1 MATLCGSQT
10 RAPERASVRRRTL
23 AAPNDLEICFSNHS
37 GLSFTESGFLSQSLP
52 TSAATSLDHFRLTSP
67 CRADHFDGG
76 FTARVTVAGG
86 LDRAAV
92 GLLQGISIRG
102 RVFLRELDS
111 TDSDLKQL
119 GGCLVIRTAAQRFFR
134 FPTCRCNSRPRSARK
149 LPSSRV
155 RRSHSASGTLA
166 CGDAGTRPAARRTSL
181 SKSAT
186 ACRTSVDSTFLA
198 GAFASGGCA
207 TPSAR
212 GEPSTE
218 ALVAC

>member
-1 MATLCGSQT
+1 MGRPHSRRVEPRRRRTRWRTTRSASWCGSQT

-52 TSAATSLDHFRLTSP
+52 TSAATSLDYFRLTSP

-134 FPTCRCNSRPRSARK
+134 FRHCLPDLGGFDLFGGSVRFRRLRHPIGAWRAVHRSARR
-149 LPSSRV
+149 LLRF
-155 RRSHSASGTLA
+155 SAA
-166 CGDAGTRPAARRTSL
+166 
-181 SKSAT
+181 
-186 ACRTSVDSTFLA
+186 
-198 GAFASGGCA
+198 
-207 TPSAR
+207 
-212 GEPSTE
+212 STE
-218 ALVAC
+218 QEAAHQRTDAHPPSL